1 MSSLSSLT
9 INRPVLATVLSLL
22 IVIFGAIGY
31 MSLGVRDYP
40 SVDNPIISVRTSFP
54 GANADV
60 IETQITE
67 PLEAA
72 VNGIPGIRSISSS
85 SRDGSSF
92 INVEFKL
99 EVDLETA
106 ANDVRD
112 KVSGAMRRLP
122 QDVDPPVV
130 EKNDADAQPIY
141 SVTLQSATRDII
153 DLSEFAEVNFKERLQ
168 TISGVSAVNV
178 WGSKRYSIRLRMDPM
193 LLAAYALTPLDVRQ
207 AVSRENIELP
217 SGTVEGSTME
227 LTVRTLGRLRTVE
240 DFNQLIITR
249 SGERVVR
256 FSDIGVA
263 EVDAENTRSILKKDG
278 IPMVACVLVPQPG
291 ANYIDIV
298 DEAQQAVEE
307 LKKSLPKDIMVGVG
321 FDNTTFIRES
331 IDEVKLTII
340 QAFILVVFIIFLF
353 LRNWRTTLIPILA
366 IPISLIGAFFVMYLA
381 GFTINILT
389 LLALVL
395 AIGLVVD
402 DAIIVM
408 ENIYTRIEKGVP
420 PKEAAIKG
428 SKEIFF
434 AVIATTIT
442 LVAVFFPIVFLQGVT
457 GRLFREFSVVIAG
470 AVIISSFVALTFT
483 PMISSKMLRANASQ
497 GWFYQFSEPF
507 FTGLNGFYQRSLMA
521 FMKQRWIAP
530 VFLLVAFGIILF
542 LWVTIPTEMAP
553 LEDRSQITVSS
564 TGQEGA
570 TYDYMLKY
578 SDQLYDSL
586 VTKIPEREKFMQM
599 VGLGSRNR
607 SNFQISLVSP
617 DQRERTQQEIAD
629 DIAPLVARFTG
640 ARTFVTQQQ
649 TFGGRR
655 GGMPVQ
661 YVIQARNL
669 DSLKT
674 VLPLFMEAVYESP
687 VFANADENLKF
698 TKPELS
704 VSINREKASI
714 MGVSIQNIAQTM
726 QLTMSEQRIG
736 YFIRNGKQ
744 YQILSQ
750 LNEGQRNRPVDLAN
764 IYVRSDAGNLIQLDN
779 LITMEESSMPPQL
792 YRYNRFVSAT
802 VSASLAKGYTLGQGI
817 AEMDRISGVVL
828 DPDNYSTALSG
839 QSKDFVESSSSL
851 LFAFMLALV
860 LIYLVLS
867 AQFESFRDPL
877 IIMLTVPLALFGALL
892 CLSLAGQ
899 TMNIFSQIGLI
910 MLIGLVSK
918 NGILMVEFANQRKS
932 AGLSKR
938 DAIIDSAGSRFRP
951 ILMTSLSTILGI
963 LPMVFATGAGAESR
977 TSMGVAVAGG
987 LVFATFFTLY
997 IIPAMYSYISSS
1009 NGRLAMVVG
1018 ATDGHGKDADA
1029 DRQAIVEPFAADKEQ

>member
-9 INRPVLATVLSLL
+9 INRPVLATVLSLV

-31 MSLGVRDYP
+31 AALGVRDYP

-92 INVEFKL
+92 INVEFTL

-153 DLSEFAEVNFKERLQ
+153 DLSEYAEVNFKERLQ

-207 AVSRENIELP
+207 AVTRENIELP

-249 SGERVVR
+249 NGERIVR

-263 EVDAENTRSILKKDG
+263 EVDAENTRSILKRDG
-278 IPMVACVLVPQPG
+278 VPMVACVLVPQPG

-298 DEAQQAVEE
+298 DEAEKAVEE
-307 LKKSLPKDIMVGVG
+307 LKKSLPADIEVGVG
-321 FDNTTFIRES
+321 FDNTIFIRES
-331 IDEVKLTII
+331 IDEVKMTII
-340 QAFILVVFIIFLF
+340 QAFILVVLIIFLF

-434 AVIATTIT
+434 AIIATTIT
-442 LVAVFFPIVFLQGVT
+442 LVAVFFPIIFLEGVT
-457 GRLFREFSVVIAG
+457 GRLFREFSIVIAG
-470 AVIISSFVALTFT
+470 AVVISAFVALTFT
-483 PMISSKMLRANASQ
+483 PMISSKMLRASASQ
-497 GWFYQFSEPF
+497 GWFYRVTEPF
-507 FTGLNGFYQRSLMA
+507 FVGLNKVYQSSLGA
-521 FMKQRWIAP
+521 FMKRRWIAP
-530 VFLLVAFGIILF
+530 AFLVVAFGVIIY
-542 LWVTIPTEMAP
+542 LWARIPSEMAP

-570 TYDYMLKY
+570 TYDYMLRY

-586 VTKIPEREKFMQM
+586 VNKIPEKDKFMQM

-607 SNFQISLVSP
+607 SNFQISLLSP
-617 DQRERTQQEIAD
+617 DQRERSQQEIAD
-629 DIAPLVARFTG
+629 DITPLVSTFTG
-640 ARTFVTQQQ
+640 AKTFVTQQQ

-669 DSLKT
+669 DSLKSA
-674 VLPLFMEAVYESP
+674 LPVFMDAVYKSP

-704 VSINREKASI
+704 VSINREKASM
-714 MGVSIQNIAQTM
+714 MGVSIQNIAQTL

-750 LNEGQRNRPVDLAN
+750 LDEGQRNRPVDLAN

-817 AEMDRISGVVL
+817 TEMDKIADEVL
-828 DPDNYSTALSG
+828 DPDHYSTTLSG

-851 LFAFMLALV
+851 VFAFMLALV

-877 IIMLTVPLALFGALL
+877 IIMFTVPLALFGALL
-892 CLSLAGQ
+892 SMKMADQ

-918 NGILMVEFANQRKS
+918 NGILMVEFANQRKM
-932 AGLSKR
+932 AGLSKM
-938 DAIIDSAGSRFRP
+938 DAILDSASSRFRP

-977 TSMGVAVAGG
+977 VSMGVAVAGG

-997 IIPAMYSYISSS
+997 IIPAMYAYISSS
-1009 NGRLAMVVG
+1009 KVRVSLDENAVDELGNNPAVN
-1018 ATDGHGKDADA
+1018 
-1029 DRQAIVEPFAADKEQ
+1029 RQSIVESQE